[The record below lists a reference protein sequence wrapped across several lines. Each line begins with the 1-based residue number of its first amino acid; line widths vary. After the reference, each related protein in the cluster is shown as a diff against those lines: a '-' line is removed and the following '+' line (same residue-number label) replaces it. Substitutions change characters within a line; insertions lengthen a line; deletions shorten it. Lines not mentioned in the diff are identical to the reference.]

1 MFNGSNS
8 FSTKVSEFFVSIRKI
23 ISGEVF
29 LFSVMSLWTIVGFP
43 SPQQFQLRTPKE
55 ADVFVQE
62 NPVGFLLASAPSEV
76 EKVPD

>member
-1 MFNGSNS
+1 
-8 FSTKVSEFFVSIRKI
+8 
-23 ISGEVF
+23 
-29 LFSVMSLWTIVGFP
+29 MSLWTIVGFP